1 MLFSVSIPA
10 SAARGS
16 AVTSFCLN
24 CGYKLPVHRVLLGVG
39 RTAFPLRRRLLRLA
53 AESTPAGPSTPTAEP
68 VALDDAGQSRNAPS
82 YSRDLRAIGQDLE
95 NLRLTTF
102 NLECAGPFYLVWTRG
117 ETQEPKRG
125 SRSILSNSRLRRLWS
140 NRSTSRSQ
148 GEQEH
153 VSLTPRRRVIRYRY
167 APQHIE
173 RIERLARTRRQLHS
187 GRVNGHSLSQLLRSV
202 GALIEGRNERLLGI
216 AWQESSV
223 SVVFED
229 KSARRHIDIFRP
241 DELYDLWV
249 KMYLQRSGGPLF
261 NHPS

>member
-1 MLFSVSIPA
+1 MLFSVSLPA

-39 RTAFPLRRRLLRLA
+39 RSVTPLRRRLLRLA
-53 AESTPAGPSTPTAEP
+53 AQSTPAGPPAREH
-68 VALDDAGQSRNAPS
+68 AHGDGADQSGNAPS

-102 NLECAGPFYLVWTRG
+102 NLECTGPSYLVWTRG
-117 ETQEPKRG
+117 ETQEAKPG

-140 NRSTSRSQ
+140 NGSALRSQ
-148 GEQEH
+148 GKPEL
-153 VSLTPRRRVIRYRY
+153 VSLTPRRRVLRYRY
-167 APQHIE
+167 GQQHID
-173 RIERLARTRRQLHS
+173 RIERLAQRRRVHS
-187 GRVNGHSLSQLLRSV
+187 GRANGHSLSQLLRSV
-202 GALIEGRNERLLGI
+202 GALIERRKETLLGI

-229 KSARRHIDIFRP
+229 KSGGRHIDIFRP
-241 DELYDLWV
+241 DQLYDVWV
-249 KMYLQRSGGPLF
+249 KMYLQRKSGPLLS
-261 NHPS
+261 HPS